1 MSRELSPN
9 MNAAIAKLERAYN
22 LAIRAEESADT
33 VEEAQRLAVK
43 SERCLNQLKL
53 ARTNNLP
60 AVAKKVARRLE
71 KMMATNTYAEVVEFI
86 STHHYGG
93 CACGCGVAVVGMFK
107 QGHDMKL
114 KSRMRSMGAP
124 VAPVASPVAPVE
136 SPAWYVMSTD
146 AYRIPADPEAP
157 VASPEVQVPTIK
169 PAKRIRKPLISKEL
183 AYNFMLFAAFIVLVG
198 YKTLTLP
205 IPHH

>member
-1 MSRELSPN
+1 MKDLNP
-9 MNAAIAKLERAYN
+9 AIAKLERAYN
-22 LAIRAEESADT
+22 LAISAEESADT

-43 SERCLNQLKL
+43 SGRRLNQLKL
-53 ARTNNLP
+53 AKISKLP

-71 KMMATNTYAEVVEFI
+71 RMMSTNTYTEVVEFI

-93 CACGCGVAVVGMFK
+93 CACGCGIAVVGMFK

-114 KSRMRSMGAP
+114 KSRMRSFKTVTVRM
-124 VAPVASPVAPVE
+124 ASPVTPVE
-136 SPAWYVMSTD
+136 SPTWYVMSAD

-157 VASPEVQVPTIK
+157 MAIPEVVVTTDK
-169 PAKRIRKPLISKEL
+169 TKTSKLYRKPLINKEITYNILML
-183 AYNFMLFAAFIVLVG
+183 ATFIILIG
-198 YKTLTLP
+198 YKTLTMS